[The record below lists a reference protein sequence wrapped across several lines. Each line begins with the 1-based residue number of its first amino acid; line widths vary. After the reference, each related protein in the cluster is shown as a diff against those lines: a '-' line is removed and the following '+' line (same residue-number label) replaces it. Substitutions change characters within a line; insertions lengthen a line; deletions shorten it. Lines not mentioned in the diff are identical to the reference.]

1 MPTFFQEKQKEKN
14 GLLPLSYIIFIL
26 SSPMWYQNN
35 EYRLLLLNKKLC
47 KNLW

>member
-14 GLLPLSYIIFIL
+14 GLLPLSYVIFIL

-35 EYRLLLLNKKLC
+35 EYQLYC
-47 KNLW
+47 

>member
-26 SSPMWYQNN
+26 SSLMRYQNN